1 MTTTEVK
8 SKIAEATEQE
18 WFKTIV
24 ANFNFAVGEQMS
36 FRGVSAIYEF
46 VNQQVEGW
54 NKITNLPTELQ
65 QNITYFTTIRDVIA
79 NFTSSYFQQNVN
91 NLNSFWQNQV
101 ANPINNLKPKQANVY
116 NSQQQKIV
124 NQPILPYN
132 IPQVDF
138 LLKVYQETPKYF
150 QGAFHF
156 LLRTNQ
162 NYQTNI
168 AQPDFFYGAILAY
181 EFLLKD
187 HTEIT
192 ERRNTEKSSI
202 SKIRNDF
209 QKYLSESESQIVEHI
224 KKTNDSYTEYTH
236 KIDELKDEKERL
248 FSEWFVNTKNEQ
260 WQNWFEN
267 TKNEQWQKWF
277 DPTIKKIAE
286 LENTYKE
293 KLKLEEPAKYWSER
307 AQKLKKQA
315 WWVLGAFVFLII
327 IVCTVLCYVLVN
339 TPKDLLENLFKGNI
353 GGAIKWAIVFTTLIS
368 FFAYAIR
375 AVSKVMFS
383 SFHLARDCEE
393 RHTLTYFYLSLLKDS
408 KVADS
413 ERQLIMQSLFSRA
426 DTGLLKEDSSPT
438 MPNDYMSKII
448 PNK

>member
-1 MTTTEVK
+1 MTTTDAK
-8 SKIAEATEQE
+8 TKIAEATEQE

-24 ANFNFAVGEQMS
+24 ANFNFAVDEQIS
-36 FRGVSAIYEF
+36 ITGVSAIYEF
-46 VNQQVEGW
+46 INQQVEGW
-54 NKITNLPTELQ
+54 NKITNLPAELQ
-65 QNITYFTTIRDVIA
+65 QNITYFTTIRDAIA
-79 NFTSSYFQQNVN
+79 NFINSYFQQNVN
-91 NLNSFWQNQV
+91 NLNSFWQNQIV
-101 ANPINNLKPKQANVY
+101 NPINNLQPQNPNVRQV
-116 NSQQQKIV
+116 NVNMRRQPIV

-132 IPQVDF
+132 ISQVDF
-138 LLKVYQETPKYF
+138 LIMVYQETPKYF

-156 LLRTNQ
+156 LLRINQTN
-162 NYQTNI
+162 QTNI

-187 HTEIT
+187 HTKIT
-192 ERRNTEKSSI
+192 ERRNAEKSSI

-209 QKYLSESESQIVEHI
+209 QKYLSESEQQLVTHLNDANNLYAEYVTNIDGI
-224 KKTNDSYTEYTH
+224 KT
-236 KIDELKDEKERL
+236 EKEKL
-248 FSEWFVNTKNEQ
+248 FSD
-260 WQNWFEN
+260 WFEN

-277 DPTIKKIAE
+277 DPTVKKITE

-315 WWVLGAFVFLII
+315 WWGLVAFVFLII
-327 IVCTVLCYVLVN
+327 IVCCILCYVLMN
-339 TPKDLLENLFKGNI
+339 TPEDLLENLFKGNI

-438 MPNDYMSKII
+438 MPNDYISKII